1 MGDLATDNDA
11 RRLQEAGLPAVQ
23 ITTGQA
29 CHLEAAM
36 VHRGLEAL
44 EAAGHPLAALD
55 LLLIENVGNLV
66 CPAAFDLGEDLR
78 LVLLSVTEG
87 EDKPLKYPATFHSAD
102 LVVISKSDLADAVDF
117 DRPLAYRNVRQVAP
131 AARVLEVSARRGTG
145 LEALLEA
152 LLAETTAGAVKT
164 QAAAP
169 PTVAKTEVAT
179 VPAAAATRAKAV
191 AATATAE
198 SAAVTTMATAKP
210 AATAGTVGTAG
221 ATGAIAELT
230 AGEARSP
237 SGAAGAAPELTL
249 RAARAAGTTGT
260 AETTAGAT
268 AETVGAAGT
277 TRTAETTAEAAGA
290 AARTTAEAARTTAV
304 TNGRAWTTGA
314 EAALTAGA
322 AAKPTIALPTG

>member
-1 MGDLATDNDA
+1 VILEEGLLSRNDHLAAHNREHFRAAGVRVVNLLSSPGSGKTALLERLPSLAPPGLRLAALVGDLATDNDA

-36 VHRGLEAL
+36 VHRGLQAL
-44 EAAGHPLAALD
+44 EAAGHPLESLD

-131 AARVLEVSARRGTG
+131 SARVLEVSARCGTG

-152 LLAETTAGAVKT
+152 LLAETTRGAVAT
-164 QAAAP
+164 QTAEAA
-169 PTVAKTEVAT
+169 TVAKFEPLMV
-179 VPAAAATRAKAV
+179 AAAATTKATAA
-191 AATATAE
+191 AATAKE
-198 SAAVTTMATAKP
+198 EMAAGMTMPIAKLP
-210 AATAGTVGTAG
+210 ATAG
-221 ATGAIAELT
+221 ATGT
-230 AGEARSP
+230 
-237 SGAAGAAPELTL
+237 APE
-249 RAARAAGTTGT
+249 
-260 AETTAGAT
+260 
-268 AETVGAAGT
+268 
-277 TRTAETTAEAAGA
+277 
-290 AARTTAEAARTTAV
+290 
-304 TNGRAWTTGA
+304 
-314 EAALTAGA
+314 LTAGA
-322 AAKPTIALPTG
+322 AAGPTAALSEG